1 MKSREMSPL
10 RILLL
15 VLLIV
20 FAAESAVM
28 LVLAA
33 LPPGFPW
40 LGESVL
46 DATMLAIVSSPFLYW
61 FVIKPFRMTAT
72 TESTNFSNLLEAAP
86 EGILGVAEDGRIRFV
101 NAQAETLFGYSREQ
115 LLGQPVEALITQRF
129 ADGHDK
135 KRKTYLRAPRT
146 RPMAARAE
154 IYGRKKDGTEFPAD
168 VSLSYVETPEGSLVV
183 SIMRD
188 ITDRKQAEQTLRE
201 AKEVAEV
208 ANEAKSMFLAN
219 MSHEIRTPMNGII
232 GMTEL
237 VLDTDLTA
245 EQREHLGLV
254 RLSAQSL
261 LSIINDILDFSKIE
275 AGKLELESI
284 PFDLRESLG
293 ETMKSLSVRA
303 HQKGLELIYDV
314 QPDVPEALLGDPG
327 RIRQIL
333 INLIGNAIKFTE
345 QGEVFVTVEEESHE
359 AGVTCLHFAVKDTG
373 VGIPTDKQEKIFEA
387 FSQADGSMARRFG
400 GTGLGLTICTK
411 LVSIMG
417 GRIWVESQP
426 GQGSTFHFTL
436 RLAVQDK
443 PSLRPVPLQPEQLHN
458 LHALIVDDNFTNRRV
473 LGGMLTGWGM
483 KPTAVEG
490 GRAALQALEVAK
502 STGHPFSLILLDGQM
517 PEMDGFTLAERIKK
531 DPELV
536 GATIMML
543 TSAGHLG
550 DAARCRELGIS
561 AYLVKPIRQGE
572 LLQAISNILNLL
584 TEKRT
589 PLVTRHTLREARN
602 RSRVL
607 LAEDN
612 AVNRT
617 LAVRLLEKRGYIVSL
632 AGDGREA
639 LAALEKENFDIVLMD
654 VQMPE
659 MDGFEATAAIR
670 EKEQST
676 GRHLPI
682 IAMTAHA
689 LKGDEE
695 RCLSAGMDAYISK
708 PIRTNELFATIER
721 FLGQSNEADA
731 SKAVETQGKVTR
743 LG

>member
-1 MKSREMSPL
+1 M
-10 RILLL
+10 
-15 VLLIV
+15 
-20 FAAESAVM
+20 
-28 LVLAA
+28 
-33 LPPGFPW
+33 
-40 LGESVL
+40 
-46 DATMLAIVSSPFLYW
+46 
-61 FVIKPFRMTAT
+61 
-72 TESTNFSNLLEAAP
+72 
-86 EGILGVAEDGRIRFV
+86 
-101 NAQAETLFGYSREQ
+101 
-115 LLGQPVEALITQRF
+115 
-129 ADGHDK
+129 
-135 KRKTYLRAPRT
+135 
-146 RPMAARAE
+146 
-154 IYGRKKDGTEFPAD
+154 
-168 VSLSYVETPEGSLVV
+168 
-183 SIMRD
+183 
-188 ITDRKQAEQTLRE
+188 
-201 AKEVAEV
+201 
-208 ANEAKSMFLAN
+208 
-219 MSHEIRTPMNGII
+219 
-232 GMTEL
+232 
-237 VLDTDLTA
+237 
-245 EQREHLGLV
+245 
-254 RLSAQSL
+254 
-261 LSIINDILDFSKIE
+261 
-275 AGKLELESI
+275 
-284 PFDLRESLG
+284 
-293 ETMKSLSVRA
+293 
-303 HQKGLELIYDV
+303 
-314 QPDVPEALLGDPG
+314 
-327 RIRQIL
+327 
-333 INLIGNAIKFTE
+333 
-345 QGEVFVTVEEESHE
+345 EEESHE
-359 AGVTCLHFAVKDTG
+359 DAITCLHFTVKDTG
-373 VGIPTDKQEKIFEA
+373 VGIPKEKQEKIFEA

-411 LVSIMG
+411 LVSVMG

-443 PSLRPVPLQPEQLHN
+443 PSLRPVPLQPEQMHN
-458 LHALIVDDNFTNRRV
+458 LHTLIVDDNFTNRRV
-473 LGGMLTGWGM
+473 LSGMLTRWGI

-502 STGHPFSLILLDGQM
+502 STGRPFPLILLDGQM

-550 DAARCRELGIS
+550 DATRCRELGIS

-572 LLQAISNILNLL
+572 LFQGICNVLNLS
-584 TEKRT
+584 TQKQA
-589 PLVTRHTLREARN
+589 PLVTRHTLREPRN

-607 LAEDN
+607 LVEDN
-612 AVNRT
+612 AVNQM
-617 LAVRLLEKRGYIVSL
+617 LALRLLEKRGHIVSV
-632 AGDGREA
+632 AGNGREA

-721 FLGQSNEADA
+721 FVGRSNEADA